1 MSEKQ
6 FIISTL
12 EYIQY
17 LTGFIKEEQ
26 EELDK
31 NKKALEDNEKDIR
44 GARLAVDSVSARYD
58 ILMAS
63 QGINPSTLL
72 DAMSYRSRISKLA
85 NDLESYYVKKRMLE
99 RTINGIQNSINQ
111 LELQMDEKI
120 QLIGIDMEF
129 EAISR
134 RAKAKELKQQQ

>member
-1 MSEKQ
+1 MSESQ
-6 FIISTL
+6 FIINTL

-31 NKKALEDNEKDIR
+31 NKKALEENEKDIR

-129 EAISR
+129 EYMTR

>member
-1 MSEKQ
+1 MNDSKY
-6 FIISTL
+6 IINTL
-12 EYIQY
+12 DYIQY
-17 LTGFIKEEQ
+17 LINYVKEEQ

-31 NKKALEDNEKDIR
+31 NKKELEDNEKNIR

-72 DAMSYRSRISKLA
+72 EAMSYRSRISKLA
-85 NDLESYYVKKRMLE
+85 NDLESYYVKKRVLE
-99 RTINGIQNSINQ
+99 RTINYIQNDINE
-111 LELQMDEKI
+111 LELKVDEKI

-129 EAISR
+129 EEVSR

>member
-44 GARLAVDSVSARYD
+44 GARLAVDNVSARYD

-129 EAISR
+129 EYMTR